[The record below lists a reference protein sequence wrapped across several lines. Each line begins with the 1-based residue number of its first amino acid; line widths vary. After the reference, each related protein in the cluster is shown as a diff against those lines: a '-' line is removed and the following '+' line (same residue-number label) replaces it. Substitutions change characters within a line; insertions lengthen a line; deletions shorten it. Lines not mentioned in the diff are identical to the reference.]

1 MKPIIHGRS
10 SIKQLTIVACLIV
23 LLSTTFAACTSRST
37 NNASPTTTSPSL
49 DSHPREIVTVEQ
61 LLQNPKN
68 YPGFLC
74 VEGIVSEV
82 SVEQK
87 MFTLIDNQEF
97 LLCGTTGCA
106 LLTLSVQWSG
116 TMPRIEDA
124 VQVTGEIRS
133 EDRKLVLIGQE
144 LDIIIQRK

>member
-1 MKPIIHGRS
+1 MKPIIHSRS
-10 SIKQLTIVACLIV
+10 SIKQLTIFACLIV
-23 LLSTTFAACTSRST
+23 LLSTMFTACIID
-37 NNASPTTTSPSL
+37 NATLPKTSPSV
-49 DSHPREIVTVEQ
+49 DSRPREIVTVEQ

-87 MFTLIDNQEF
+87 MFTIIDNQEF

-106 LLTLSVQWSG
+106 LLTLSVQWLG
-116 TMPRIEDA
+116 TMPRIEDT
-124 VQVTGEIRS
+124 VQVSGEIHS

-144 LDIIIQRK
+144 LDIIQRK